1 MKPSDILATLQE
13 WAKATQDQICSSPA
27 FAMPCRL
34 GNVPCTL
41 RLDAPRP
48 AETLDILVRFENE
61 IHQIGLCDTP
71 RFPDLHTLWPSRNE
85 VPEPIL
91 LALIEKECGPPFQT
105 LENAVRRQLRV
116 EGIARTPDSRPTLAA
131 RLVGEDG
138 SEWLTFTAT
147 RSSMILESLG
157 SLRFINPAH
166 PVIRERRLPVT
177 VEYAAF
183 TIPAAELTTLAPGDA
198 LLLPELESESEEWPV
213 KVIVDGHF
221 AATAATGVT
230 PWNNADTAPIR
241 IVREEPGTVSFGAL
255 ADLAADTAEWAES
268 DEFVL
273 FGKPQP
279 NVALTLLRANQ
290 VIATGRLDRLGSQ
303 NAMIIDSL
311 ASGGNP

>member
-34 GNVPCTL
+34 GDVPCTL
-41 RLDAPRP
+41 HLDAARP

-61 IHQIGLCDTP
+61 THQIGLCDTP
-71 RFPDLHTLWPSRNE
+71 RFPDLHTLWSTRDE

-91 LALIEKECGPPFQT
+91 LALIEKECGPFFQT
-105 LENAVRRQLRV
+105 LENAIRRQLRV
-116 EGIARTPDSRPTLAA
+116 EGIAKAPDSRPTLAA
-131 RLVGEDG
+131 RLLAADG
-138 SEWLTFTAT
+138 SEWLTFTVT
-147 RSSMILESLG
+147 RSAMILESLG
-157 SLRFINPAH
+157 SLRYIDPSHPA
-166 PVIRERRLPVT
+166 IRERRLPVT

-183 TIPAAELTTLAPGDA
+183 TIPAAELATLAPGDA
-198 LLLPELESESEEWPV
+198 LLLPELEGTEEDWPV
-213 KVIVDGHF
+213 KVIVDGRF

-230 PWNNADTAPIR
+230 PWNAADTAPVR

-255 ADLAADTAEWAES
+255 ADLAVDSGEWEES
-268 DEFVL
+268 GEFAP

-290 VIATGRLDRLGSQ
+290 AIATGRLDRLGGQ
-303 NAMIIDSL
+303 NAMIIDAL
-311 ASGGNP
+311 AIGGNP